1 MAPDHGSRAPV
12 VSASVPAV
20 PGRTVAA
27 TDSGP
32 AAARLHE
39 LLNARPLPLLIRLA
53 TPNAVAFI
61 IQAAVSF
68 TEIWYVGQLGT
79 SALAA
84 IALVFPLLMLMQM
97 MSGGALGGAV
107 NAAVARAIGA
117 GRHDHVAVLLWQT
130 LAVGVVGSLFF
141 LVLHV
146 LLSPTLLALLGGHG
160 DVLTQALA
168 YADIVFAASLGLWV
182 SNLLAGA
189 WRGMG
194 DVRFPALTMIVG
206 ACLQVPLSGALILGW
221 FGAPQLGIVGA
232 AISAV
237 SISALMAMVSIWR
250 LCSRHAPVRLQW
262 RAMRRDDGALIDILR
277 IGAPSALSPLIT
289 VGSIAGL
296 TALVAPFGV
305 EVLAGYGI
313 GSRVE
318 FLMVP
323 LVFGIGVAMTSTV
336 GTAMGAGNYRRALH
350 VGWTGAILAAALAG
364 TVGIVL
370 AVMPSAFVGAFT
382 DDPAA
387 HAAAVGYLRHVGPFY
402 AFLGAGL
409 SLYFASQGAGRVG
422 WPLLASGLRLAISV
436 GAGAWC
442 VHAFGSLDALYVCIA
457 IGMFV
462 YGTLTVAAIHLGAWR
477 PR

>member
-1 MAPDHGSRAPV
+1 MALVDGSRAPIA
-12 VSASVPAV
+12 SASAPA
-20 PGRTVAA
+20 A
-27 TDSGP
+27 P
-32 AAARLHE
+32 AAARLQM
-39 LLNARPLPLLIRLA
+39 LLNARPLPLLLRLA
-53 TPNAVAFI
+53 APNAAAFI

-68 TEIWYVGQLGT
+68 AEIWYVGQLGT
-79 SALAA
+79 TALAA
-84 IALVFPLLMLMQM
+84 MALVFPLLMLMQM

-107 NAAVARAIGA
+107 NAAVARAMGA
-117 GRHDHVAVLLWQT
+117 GRHEHVAILLWQT
-130 LAVGVVGSLFF
+130 LAIGMAGSLSF
-141 LVLHV
+141 LLLHAV
-146 LLSPTLLALLGGHG
+146 FSPALLALLGGHG
-160 DVLTQALA
+160 DVLAQALD
-168 YADIVFAASLGLWV
+168 YADIVFAASIGLWL

-194 DVRFPALTMIVG
+194 DVRFPALTMMVG
-206 ACLQVPLSGALILGW
+206 ACLQVLLSGALILGW

-237 SISALMAMVSIWR
+237 SVSALMATVSIWR

-262 RAMRRDDGALIDILR
+262 RALRRDDHALLDILR

-289 VGSIAGL
+289 VSSIAGL

-305 EVLAGYGI
+305 AALAGYGI

-323 LVFGIGVAMTSTV
+323 LVFGIGTAMTSTV
-336 GTAMGAGNYRRALH
+336 GTAMGAGNYPRALQ
-350 VGWTGAILAAALAG
+350 VAWTGAGLAAVLAG
-364 TVGIVL
+364 TTGIVL
-370 AVMPSAFVGAFT
+370 AVAPNAFVGAFT
-382 DDPAA
+382 DDAAA
-387 HAAAVGYLRHVGPFY
+387 HAAAVGYLRHVGPLY

-442 VHAFGSLDALYVCIA
+442 VHAFASLDALYACIA

-462 YGTLTVAAIHLGAWR
+462 YGALTAAAIHLGAWR